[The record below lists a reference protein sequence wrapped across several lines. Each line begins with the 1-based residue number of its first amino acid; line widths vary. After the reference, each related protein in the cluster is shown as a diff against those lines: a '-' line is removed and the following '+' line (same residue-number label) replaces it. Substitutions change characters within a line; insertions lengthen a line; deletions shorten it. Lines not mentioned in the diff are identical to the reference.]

1 MRKNLLKRA
10 AAVLAAAALLVSASP
25 ATLNAAG
32 ISETSGRPTLTPNQ
46 RPIAVMVDNEKT
58 ALKHY
63 GVGEAD
69 VVYELMNSTA
79 NGRITRLMCV
89 YKDWAAIPRIGSIR
103 STRPTNM
110 LLAAEWN
117 AVLLHDGGPFYN
129 NAYYG
134 LVNHISGGF
143 ARIANGK
150 PREFTEYV
158 TAGQPAAR
166 MAAAGIPAT
175 GGQVNHFNFGA
186 VTLAGQP
193 GARSA
198 TTVGLPFPHNASRLV
213 YNAATM
219 TYDYYEYGSIH
230 TDAEDGQ
237 VATFDNV
244 LIQNCAFTL
253 FDANGYMMYN
263 CVGSGSGY
271 YLTRGMAIPVTWT
284 KSSNTDV
291 TRFYNTSGSQ
301 ITLNAGKTYITLVPS
316 DSWAALAIG

>member
-1 MRKNLLKRA
+1 MKKNLFQRA
-10 AAVLAAAALLVSASP
+10 AAVLTAAMILVSASP
-25 ATLNAAG
+25 ATLQAAG
-32 ISETSGRPTLTPNQ
+32 VSETSGRPTLNPAQ

-58 ALKHY
+58 ALKHF

-110 LLAAEWN
+110 LLASEWN
-117 AVLLHDGGPFYN
+117 AVLIHDGGPFYN

-134 LVNHISGGF
+134 LCPHLSAGF
-143 ARIANGK
+143 ARINNGK

-166 MAAAGIPAT
+166 MAAAGISAAAP
-175 GGQVNHFNFGA
+175 QVNHFNFA
-186 VTLAGQP
+186 NVSLAGQA

-198 TTVGLPFPHNASRLV
+198 TTVGLPFPHNGSRLV
-213 YNAATM
+213 YNAATA
-219 TYDYYEYGSIH
+219 TYDYYEYGMIH
-230 TDAEDGQ
+230 TDGEDGQ

-244 LIQNCAFTL
+244 LIQNCPFTL

-271 YLTRGMAIPVTWT
+271 YLTRGMAIPVTW
-284 KSSNTDV
+284 KKGSNTDV
-291 TRFYNTSGSQ
+291 TRFYDAGGSQ
-301 ITLNAGKTYITLVPS
+301 ISINPGKTYITLVPS
-316 DSWAALAIG
+316 DSWGALAIG